1 MPGAESVVISASLTL
16 LALALGALSFR
27 GLRRFAS
34 GGPLPQ
40 LWWGLGLGLGA
51 AGMLV
56 ELVTYLGFVNSVLL
70 QVYIFL
76 SAGIVGIL
84 SLGSA
89 CAYQRPRFE
98 RGYTYYQAVCLG
110 LVFLFSFLIPP
121 PDNMVTQ
128 GIITG
133 NPPLLVLLLSSLVT
147 VPATVVLLLAA
158 ILSLR
163 RSFRWRGLLIV
174 IGASVLGAGGVFY
187 IASFPVAL
195 YYAEFI
201 GIIVLFLGLV
211 DLSKF
216 TVVAP
221 VSTPSGRPRSD

>member
-1 MPGAESVVISASLTL
+1 MDAEFWFVALSLAF
-16 LALALGALSFR
+16 LALALGVLSAR
-27 GLRRFAS
+27 GIVKFAK
-34 GGPLPQ
+34 GGTLTQ
-40 LWWGLGLGLGA
+40 LWWGLGLGLGS
-51 AGMLV
+51 AGMVV
-56 ELVTYLGFVNSVLL
+56 EFVTFLGVISSILL
-70 QVYIFL
+70 QFYIFL
-76 SAGIVGIL
+76 AAGIVGVL

-89 CAYQRPRFE
+89 CAYQSKRFE
-98 RGYTYYQAVCLG
+98 RAYTAYQAVCLS
-110 LVFLFSFLIPP
+110 LVLFFSFDIPAP
-121 PDNMVTQ
+121 PNMVTS

-133 NPPLLVLLLSSLVT
+133 NPTLLLLVLSSLVT

-158 ILSLR
+158 VLSLR

-174 IGASVLGAGGVFY
+174 IGASVLGAGGAFY

-201 GIIVLFLGLV
+201 GIITLFFGLV

-221 VSTPSGRPRSD
+221 VPHAAASKAT

>member
-1 MPGAESVVISASLTL
+1 MDPEFWLISASLAG
-16 LALALGALSFR
+16 LAIALGGLSVR
-27 GLRRFAS
+27 GLLRFAR
-34 GGPLPQ
+34 GRTLTQ
-40 LWWGLGLGLGA
+40 LWWGVGLGLGS
-51 AGMLV
+51 AGMVV
-56 ELVTYLGFVNSVLL
+56 ELVTYLGVTSTVLL
-70 QVYIFL
+70 QLYIFL

-89 CAYQRPRFE
+89 CAYRSPRFE
-98 RGYTYYQAVCLG
+98 KAYTVYQAVCLS
-110 LVFLFSFLIPP
+110 LVLFFSFDIPVP
-121 PDNMVTQ
+121 AHMVTQ

-133 NPPLLVLLLSSLVT
+133 NPALSLLILSSLVT

-158 ILSLR
+158 VLSLR
-163 RSFRWRGLLIV
+163 RAFRWRGLLIL
-174 IGASVLGAGGVFY
+174 IGASVLGAGGAFY

-201 GIIVLFLGLV
+201 GIITLFFGLV

-221 VSTPSGRPRSD
+221 VPTAAVAH

>member
-1 MPGAESVVISASLTL
+1 MDAEFWFVSASLTL
-16 LALALGALSFR
+16 LALALGALSVR
-27 GLRRFAS
+27 GILRYVR
-34 GGPLPQ
+34 GGPLPS
-40 LWWGLGLGLGA
+40 LWWGVGLGLGT
-51 AGMLV
+51 AGMVV
-56 ELVTYLGFVNSVLL
+56 ELVTYLGITSSVLL
-70 QVYIFL
+70 QFYIFL
-76 SAGIVGIL
+76 AAGIVGVL

-98 RGYTYYQAVCLG
+98 KVYTAYQGVCLA
-110 LVFLFSFLIPP
+110 LVLFFSFATAPP
-121 PDNMVTQ
+121 AGMVTQ

-133 NPPLLVLLLSSLVT
+133 NPSLFLLILSSMVT

-158 ILSLR
+158 VLSLR
-163 RSFRWRGLLIV
+163 RSFRWRGLLIL
-174 IGASVLGAGGVFY
+174 IGASVLGAGGAFY

-201 GIIVLFLGLV
+201 GIITLFFGLV

-221 VSTPSGRPRSD
+221 VPMTAAAH